1 VQRHRTDGR
10 EEQME
15 MEVVV
20 VQVGK
25 RVFLTGPKGW
35 YRVRPNAPI
44 HIDSQAKMIYA
55 KIVAKKKAMRLEW
68 HERIERMIREAAQ
81 NDN

>member
-1 VQRHRTDGR
+1 
-10 EEQME
+10 ME

-44 HIDSQAKMIYA
+44 HTEAKMIYA

-68 HERIERMIREAAQ
+68 HERIERMIREAEAAQ
-81 NDN
+81 ND

>member
-1 VQRHRTDGR
+1 
-10 EEQME
+10 ME

-35 YRVRPNAPI
+35 YRVRPNAPM
-44 HIDSQAKMIYA
+44 HPAALKMIYA

>member
-1 VQRHRTDGR
+1 
-10 EEQME
+10 
-15 MEVVV
+15 MEVTV

-44 HIDSQAKMIYA
+44 HTQAGVIYA
-55 KIVAKKKAMRLEW
+55 KIVAKKKAMRLDW
-68 HERIERMIREAAQ
+68 LP
-81 NDN
+81 